1 MSEFHHPEASKDVSS
16 SDLRD
21 SDSRHQPTPE
31 ELARAKRVTDAVQ
44 SLIDTENMR
53 REEAGSSEFTKTLF
67 SEGVSTAGYPDNHP
81 AVQRRASDGLRV
93 DHKPVYEIGVL
104 DTGVFLTRYSFE
116 EVDGIQRKHHSIRTF
131 ETNLFVEADGMA
143 IMGDVVVEDEHT
155 TDGDGGQIIYESRL
169 KPMTSR
175 QEEFAREVLS
185 SF

>member
-1 MSEFHHPEASKDVSS
+1 MSELNRPITNKDVSQ
-16 SDLRD
+16 SDLHD
-21 SDSRHQPTPE
+21 SDSRQRTTPE
-31 ELARAKRVTDAVQ
+31 ELARAKSTIDTVQ
-44 SLIDTENMR
+44 SLINAENMR
-53 REEAGSSEFTKTLF
+53 REEAGISEFMKSLF
-67 SEGVSTAGYPDNHP
+67 SEGMSTTGYPDGHP
-81 AVQRRASDGLRV
+81 AVQHRASDGLRV
-93 DHKPVYEIGVL
+93 DHKPVYEIGVQ
-104 DTGVFLTRYSFE
+104 DTGVFLIRYSFE
-116 EVDGIQRKHHSIRTF
+116 VVDGVKRKRHSIRTF